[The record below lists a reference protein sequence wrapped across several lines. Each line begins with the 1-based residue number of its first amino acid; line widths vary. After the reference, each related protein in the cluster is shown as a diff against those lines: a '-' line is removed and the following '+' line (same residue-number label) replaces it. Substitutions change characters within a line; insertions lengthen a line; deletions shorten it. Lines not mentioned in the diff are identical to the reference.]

1 LGETIRSPP
10 LFVKRSAL
18 AGAAMTGRAG
28 CMNNASAHADVLI
41 LGGGLVGSTLAIALA
56 QAGMSTIVVDPADPA
71 VILSTGFDGRASA
84 VASASHRLLDVIGVG
99 ETLRGQ
105 GCAIR
110 QIRVS
115 DGLAPGKLDFIA
127 GDSDDPLGTMYENRL
142 LRTTLFEA
150 ASAAERVDLR
160 MQTRATQVTRDLDGV
175 TAHLSDGGIVTADL
189 LVAAEGRN
197 SPTREASGIKV
208 ARWKYD
214 HAAIIGAFHHE
225 HAHEDIAFEIFYPS
239 GPFALLPL
247 PDDGIGHRSAIVW
260 TVAKDQA
267 SGMLKLGDRGFL
279 AEAEKRMGGF
289 LGALSAPSPRA
300 SYPLGFHHTTRVTDT
315 RLALV
320 GDAGHGIHPIA
331 GQGLNLGFRDVATLV
346 EVLVEGRRLG
356 LEAGDAQLLARYE
369 QWRSVDTFAVAFATD
384 TLTRLFGL
392 PGKTAS
398 AVRRFG
404 ISAVDA
410 MSPLKDRFMAEA
422 RGESGQ
428 LPRLLMGMPA

>member
-1 LGETIRSPP
+1 
-10 LFVKRSAL
+10 
-18 AGAAMTGRAG
+18 
-28 CMNNASAHADVLI
+28 
-41 LGGGLVGSTLAIALA
+41 
-56 QAGMSTIVVDPADPA
+56 
-71 VILSTGFDGRASA
+71 
-84 VASASHRLLDVIGVG
+84 
-99 ETLRGQ
+99 
-105 GCAIR
+105 
-110 QIRVS
+110 
-115 DGLAPGKLDFIA
+115 
-127 GDSDDPLGTMYENRL
+127 
-142 LRTTLFEA
+142 
-150 ASAAERVDLR
+150 
-160 MQTRATQVTRDLDGV
+160 
-175 TAHLSDGGIVTADL
+175 
-189 LVAAEGRN
+189 
-197 SPTREASGIKV
+197 
-208 ARWKYD
+208 
-214 HAAIIGAFHHE
+214 
-225 HAHEDIAFEIFYPS
+225 
-239 GPFALLPL
+239 
-247 PDDGIGHRSAIVW
+247 
-260 TVAKDQA
+260 
-267 SGMLKLGDRGFL
+267 
-279 AEAEKRMGGF
+279 MGGF
-289 LGALSAPSPRA
+289 LGALSTPSSRA